1 MKRRNFLQV
10 SALAG
15 GGLMLGL
22 VPEQGVAAE
31 GAFAPNAYISIDG
44 AGLVT
49 LMAKNPDMGQ
59 GVKTSLPMLLA
70 EELDVDFVR
79 VRVLQ
84 AGADARMADQ
94 GSGGSQS
101 VPQSWDQLRRAGAA
115 ARQLLMLA
123 AAERWGVAIAELSTD
138 RGQVLH
144 AAGGRRA
151 GYGELAPAA
160 ARLKA
165 PDPAGLKL
173 KPRTEFKLLGRRV
186 AQVDSA
192 EIVRGAPLFCGDQQ
206 RPGLLHAV
214 IAKSPV
220 FGAKPLSANLEQ
232 IRAMAGVRDAFL
244 VEGDADALRPIPQDR
259 PFRSLQPFVAIVA
272 TSTWAALKAKQ
283 ALKVQWD
290 DGAYKQHSSAAYR
303 ATALQR
309 LAEPGELWRD
319 DGDVPGELSRAAK
332 VVEATY
338 ELPVLAHTTMEPM
351 SCFAEPMPE
360 GGLRFI
366 APCQF
371 PGVAVLAVQ
380 AVLGVPA
387 DKVDMQIARLGGGFG
402 RRFESDFVLE
412 AGTIVQR
419 MKAPIQLMYTREDDM
434 RHDFYRP
441 FGWQRLRGGLDAQG
455 RLQALHVKHARHA
468 FRDPVTP
475 KLRASLYPARFV
487 PNYRVEVAMVDSNLP
502 AGAYRAPGSNLNA
515 FMLESF
521 TDELAHAAGQDPLA
535 FRLALLG
542 EDRELKEPDF
552 SPTRMKD
559 VLRLAAEKAGWGR
572 KLPRGSGMGLAAYF
586 SHGGYIAHVVEL
598 SVSRAGRVAVQRV
611 TSAVDVGPIINLSGA
626 EQQVQGSVI
635 DGLSSSL
642 WQEITIENG
651 AAVQGNFDDNPHLR
665 MPEVPPRIDVHFIQR
680 DMAPAGLGEPAFPPL
695 PPALGNA
702 IFAATGKRVRSLP
715 LRQHDLSWS

>member
-22 VPEQGVAAE
+22 VPEREAAADE
-31 GAFAPNAYISIDG
+31 AFAPNAYISIDS

-49 LMAKNPDMGQ
+49 LLAKNPDMGQ

-70 EELDVDFVR
+70 EELDVDFAR

-84 AGADARMADQ
+84 AGANARMADQ

-115 ARQLLMLA
+115 ARQMLMLA
-123 AAERWGVAIAELSTD
+123 AAERWGVAVAELSTD
-138 RGQVLH
+138 KGQVLH
-144 AAGGRRA
+144 APSGRRA
-151 GYGELAPAA
+151 GYGELAAAA

-173 KPRTEFKLLGRRV
+173 KPRAEFKLLGRRV

-192 EIVRGAPLFCGDQQ
+192 EIVRGTSLFCGDTQ

-232 IRAMAGVRDAFL
+232 IKAMAGVRDAFL

-290 DGAYKQHSSAAYR
+290 DNAYKQHSSAAYR

-309 LAEPGELWRD
+309 LAESGELWRD
-319 DGDVPGELSRAAK
+319 DGDVPGELARAAK
-332 VVEATY
+332 LVEATY
-338 ELPVLAHTTMEPM
+338 ELPILAHTTMEPM
-351 SCFAEPMPE
+351 SCFAEPTLE
-360 GGLRFI
+360 GGLRLI

-371 PGVAVLAVQ
+371 PGIAVLAVQ

-387 DKVDMQIARLGGGFG
+387 AKVEVQIARLGGGFG

-412 AGTIVQR
+412 AGTIAQR

-552 SPTRMKD
+552 SPTRMKG

-598 SVSRAGRVAVQRV
+598 SVSRTGGVAVQRV
-611 TSAVDVGPIINLSGA
+611 TSAVDVGPIVNLSGA

-642 WQEITIENG
+642 WQEITVENG
-651 AAVQGNFDDNPHLR
+651 AVVQGSFDDNPHLR

-680 DMAPAGLGEPAFPPL
+680 DMAPTGLGEPAFPPL

-715 LRQHDLSWS
+715 LRKHDLSWS